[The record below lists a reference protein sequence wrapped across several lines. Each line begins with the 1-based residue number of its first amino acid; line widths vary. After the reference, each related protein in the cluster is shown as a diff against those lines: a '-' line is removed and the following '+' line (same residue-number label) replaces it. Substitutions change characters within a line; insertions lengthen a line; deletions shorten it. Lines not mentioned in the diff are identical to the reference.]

1 MIKLVNSVQAWGT
14 PEFETILKSELKQL
28 DPDLLPLQQGLS
40 QSSYATRSAVDVV
53 VLNSTENT
61 STITVKAGIFYSG
74 VIAGSCCAD
83 DPTPIDEQ
91 TEYCELQLAL
101 NKDTGEA
108 TVSLL
113 QDSK

>member
-1 MIKLVNSVQAWGT
+1 VIKLVKSVQAWGT
-14 PEFETILKSELKQL
+14 PEFETILKNELKQL

-40 QSSYATRSAVDVV
+40 QSSYATRGAVDVV
-53 VLNSTENT
+53 VLNSTENAN
-61 STITVKAGIFYSG
+61 TIRVKAGIFYSG

-83 DPTPIDEQ
+83 DPTPVEEQ
-91 TEYCELQLAL
+91 TEYCEVQLAL
-101 NKDTGEA
+101 DKHTGET